1 MKNIRII
8 CLFIISIMVFVVLMQ
23 CSKREKLTMKIEKQ
37 AFGQLE
43 DGTIV
48 DRYTLINSNG
58 MRVEITNY
66 GGIITSLWVPDKNG
80 KLGDVVLGYDTLDGY
95 LKASPYFGCIVGRYG
110 NRIAKG
116 KFTLNDQTYQLATN
130 NGPNHLHG
138 GWKGFDKVVWHAT
151 PRESQDA
158 VGLELSYLSPDGEEG
173 YPGNLSVQVTY
184 TLTNENA
191 LHIDYEATTDQPT
204 ICNLTH
210 HSYFNLK
217 DAGASPILD
226 HMLMLD
232 ADYFT
237 PVDETLIPT
246 GEFRPVAGT
255 PFDFRQPTAIG
266 ARINSE
272 DQQIKFGLGYDH
284 NFVLNGNAG
293 ELRRVGKLSEPTT
306 GRIMEIW
313 TTEPGIQFY
322 SGNFLDGSIIGKN
335 GSVYHHRHGLCLET
349 QHFPD
354 SPNHPNFPSTVLNP
368 GEKYQTTTIYKFLIE
383 Q

>member
-1 MKNIRII
+1 MKDIRII
-8 CLFIISIMVFVVLMQ
+8 CLFIVSIMVFVVLVQ

-48 DRYTLINSNG
+48 DLYTLINSNG

-80 KLGDVVLGYDTLDGY
+80 KLGDVVLGYNTLDGY

-138 GWKGFDKVVWHAT
+138 GWKGFDKVVWQAT

-173 YPGNLSVQVTY
+173 YPGNLSVKVTY
-184 TLTNENA
+184 TLTNDNA

-266 ARINSE
+266 ARIHSE

-284 NFVLNGNAG
+284 NFILNGNAG

-322 SGNFLDGSIIGKN
+322 SGNFLDGSMIGKN

>member
-8 CLFIISIMVFVVLMQ
+8 CLFVVSIMVFVVLMQ
-23 CSKREKLTMKIEKQ
+23 CSNRENLTMKIEKQ

-48 DRYTLINSNG
+48 DLYTLINSNG

-116 KFTLNDQTYQLATN
+116 KFTLNDRTYQLATN

-138 GWKGFDKVVWHAT
+138 GWKGFDKVVWQAT

-173 YPGNLSVQVTY
+173 YPGNLSVKVTY